1 MTYAGRRP
9 ATILVLADDEL
20 RAARIESTLRSDGR
34 WCVNVVDRLVDFG
47 ARIAADRPDAIVL
60 AAPAERAARLLEAI
74 AASSPPV
81 MLLAPGGGPEDWT
94 SKKRASNLRAVLRD
108 DAAAEEIQAALAA
121 VLAGLVVLHPEAAA
135 TAPTKASP
143 RRGSALTA
151 RELEILEMMAEGI
164 DNRRIALRLRISR
177 NTVKFHVAS
186 ILDKLHAS
194 SRTEAVTVAIR
205 EGRISV

>member
-1 MTYAGRRP
+1 
-9 ATILVLADDEL
+9 DDEL

-34 WCVNVVDRLVDFG
+34 WCVKVERLADSR

-81 MLLAPGGGPEDWT
+81 MLLTPGGGPED
-94 SKKRASNLRAVLRD
+94 RAAKQRAPNLRAVLRD
-108 DAAAEEIQAALAA
+108 DAAGEEIQAALAA
-121 VLAGLVVLHPEAAA
+121 VLAGLVVLHPEATAA
-135 TAPTKASP
+135 VPTKASS

-164 DNRRIALRLRISR
+164 DNRR
-177 NTVKFHVAS
+177 
-186 ILDKLHAS
+186 
-194 SRTEAVTVAIR
+194 
-205 EGRISV
+205 

>member
-1 MTYAGRRP
+1 M
-9 ATILVLADDEL
+9 TILVLADDDL

-34 WCVNVVDRLVDFG
+34 WCVKVGRLVDSR

-60 AAPAERAARLLEAI
+60 AGPAERAAHLLEAT
-74 AASSPPV
+74 AAAPPLV
-81 MLLAPGGGPEDWT
+81 MLLAPGSGPEDWI
-94 SKKRASNLRAVLRD
+94 SKKRATNLRAVLRD

-121 VLAGLVVLHPEAAA
+121 VLAGLVVRHPDTGRSA
-135 TAPTKASP
+135 APTPASS
-143 RRGSALTA
+143 RSVSALTA
-151 RELEILEMMAEGI
+151 RELEILELMAEGI

-194 SRTEAVTVAIR
+194 SRTEAVTIAIR
-205 EGRISV
+205 EGRISL

>member
-34 WCVNVVDRLVDFG
+34 WCVKVERLADSR
-47 ARIAADRPDAIVL
+47 ARIAAERPDAIVL

-81 MLLAPGGGPEDWT
+81 MLLTPGGGPEDWT
-94 SKKRASNLRAVLRD
+94 SKKRAPNLRAMLRD

-121 VLAGLVVLHPEAAA
+121 VLAGLVVLHPQAAA
-135 TAPTKASP
+135 AAPKTASS

>member
-1 MTYAGRRP
+1 MTDGGRRP
-9 ATILVLADDEL
+9 ATILVLTDDEL

-34 WCVNVVDRLVDFG
+34 WCVKVGRLADSG
-47 ARIAADRPDAIVL
+47 ARIAADRPDGVVL
-60 AAPAERAARLLEAI
+60 AASPERAARVLEAM
-74 AASSPPV
+74 AASALPV
-81 MLLAPGGGPEDWT
+81 MLLTPGAPDSW
-94 SKKRASNLRAVLRD
+94 KWQKRAANLRAVLRD
-108 DAAAEEIQAALAA
+108 DATSEEIRAALAA
-121 VLAGLVVLHPEAAA
+121 VLAGLVVLHPETAAG
-135 TAPTKASP
+135 APTKASS
-143 RRGSALTA
+143 RSGGALTA
-151 RELEILEMMAEGI
+151 RELTILEMMAEGV

>member
-1 MTYAGRRP
+1 MTYAGRQP

-20 RAARIESTLRSDGR
+20 RAARIESTLHSDGR
-34 WCVNVVDRLVDFG
+34 WCVKVERLVDFR

-60 AAPAERAARLLEAI
+60 AAPAERAARLLEAMT
-74 AASSPPV
+74 ASSPPV

-94 SKKRASNLRAVLRD
+94 SKKRAPNLRAVLRD

-135 TAPTKASP
+135 APAKASS

-205 EGRISV
+205 EGQISV

>member
-34 WCVNVVDRLVDFG
+34 WCVKVEHVVDFG

-60 AAPAERAARLLEAI
+60 AAPAERAAPLLEAMT
-74 AASSPPV
+74 ASSPPV

-94 SKKRASNLRAVLRD
+94 SKKRAPNLRAVLRD
-108 DAAAEEIQAALAA
+108 DAAADEIQAALAA

-135 TAPTKASP
+135 AAAPTKASS

>member
-1 MTYAGRRP
+1 MTYARRQP

-20 RAARIESTLRSDGR
+20 RAARIESTLHSDGR
-34 WCVNVVDRLVDFG
+34 WCVKVERLVDLG

-60 AAPAERAARLLEAI
+60 AAPAERAARLLEGMT
-74 AASSPPV
+74 ASSPPV

-94 SKKRASNLRAVLRD
+94 SKKRAPHLRAMLRD

-121 VLAGLVVLHPEAAA
+121 VLAGLVVRHPDTGRSA
-135 TAPTKASP
+135 APTPASS
-143 RRGSALTA
+143 RSVSALTA
-151 RELEILEMMAEGI
+151 RELEILELMAEGI

-194 SRTEAVTVAIR
+194 SRTEAVTIAIR
-205 EGRISV
+205 EGRISL

>member
-34 WCVNVVDRLVDFG
+34 WCVKVERVVDFG

-60 AAPAERAARLLEAI
+60 AAPAERAARLLEAMT
-74 AASSPPV
+74 ASSPPV
-81 MLLAPGGGPEDWT
+81 MLLAAGGGPEGWT
-94 SKKRASNLRAVLRD
+94 SKKGASNLRAVLRD

-135 TAPTKASP
+135 SPTKASS
-143 RRGSALTA
+143 RRGSVLTA

>member
-1 MTYAGRRP
+1 MTYTGRRP

-20 RAARIESTLRSDGR
+20 RAARIESMLRSDGR
-34 WCVNVVDRLVDFG
+34 WCVKVVERLVDFR
-47 ARIAADRPDAIVL
+47 ARIVADRPDAIVL
-60 AAPAERAARLLEAI
+60 AAPAERAARLLEAMT
-74 AASSPPV
+74 ASSPPV

-94 SKKRASNLRAVLRD
+94 SKKRAPNLRAVLRD
-108 DAAAEEIQAALAA
+108 EAAAEEIQAALAA

-135 TAPTKASP
+135 AAPTKASS

-194 SRTEAVTVAIR
+194 SRTEAVTIAIR

>member
-20 RAARIESTLRSDGR
+20 RAARIESMLRSDGR
-34 WCVNVVDRLVDFG
+34 WCVKVERLVDFR
-47 ARIAADRPDAIVL
+47 ARIAADRPDAIVI
-60 AAPAERAARLLEAI
+60 AAPAERAARLLEAM

-81 MLLAPGGGPEDWT
+81 MLLASGGGPENWA
-94 SKKRASNLRAVLRD
+94 SKKRAPNLRAVLRD
-108 DAAAEEIQAALAA
+108 DAAGEEIQAALAA

-135 TAPTKASP
+135 AAATKASSK
-143 RRGSALTA
+143 RGSALTA

>member
-20 RAARIESTLRSDGR
+20 RAARIESTLRSDGP
-34 WCVNVVDRLVDFG
+34 WCVKVVERLVDFR

-60 AAPAERAARLLEAI
+60 AAPAERAARLLEAMT
-74 AASSPPV
+74 ASSPPV

-94 SKKRASNLRAVLRD
+94 SKKRSPNLRAVLRD

-135 TAPTKASP
+135 AAPTKASS

>member
-1 MTYAGRRP
+1 MTDAGRP

-20 RAARIESTLRSDGR
+20 RAARIESTLHSDGR
-34 WCVNVVDRLVDFG
+34 WCVKVERLVDFR

-60 AAPAERAARLLEAI
+60 AAPAERAARLLEAMT
-74 AASSPPV
+74 ASSPPV

-94 SKKRASNLRAVLRD
+94 SKKRAPNLRAVLRD

-135 TAPTKASP
+135 PAPAKASS

-186 ILDKLHAS
+186 VLDKLHAS

-205 EGRISV
+205 EGQISV

>member
-1 MTYAGRRP
+1 M
-9 ATILVLADDEL
+9 
-20 RAARIESTLRSDGR
+20 
-34 WCVNVVDRLVDFG
+34 
-47 ARIAADRPDAIVL
+47 
-60 AAPAERAARLLEAI
+60 
-74 AASSPPV
+74 
-81 MLLAPGGGPEDWT
+81 
-94 SKKRASNLRAVLRD
+94 LRD
-108 DAAAEEIQAALAA
+108 DAVADEIQAALAA
-121 VLAGLVVLHPEAAA
+121 VLAGLVVFHPEAAA
-135 TAPTKASP
+135 AAPTKASS

-205 EGRISV
+205 EGRISI

>member
-34 WCVNVVDRLVDFG
+34 WCVKVERIVDFG
-47 ARIAADRPDAIVL
+47 ARIAAGRPDAIVL
-60 AAPAERAARLLEAI
+60 AAPAERAARLLEAMT
-74 AASSPPV
+74 ASSPPV
-81 MLLAPGGGPEDWT
+81 ILLTAGGRPEGWT
-94 SKKRASNLRAVLRD
+94 SNKRAPNLRAVLRD

-121 VLAGLVVLHPEAAA
+121 VLAGLVVFHPEAAA
-135 TAPTKASP
+135 AAAPKKASS

-151 RELEILEMMAEGI
+151 RELEILEMIAEGI

>member
-1 MTYAGRRP
+1 MTSAGRRP
-9 ATILVLADDEL
+9 TTILVLADDEL

-34 WCVNVVDRLVDFG
+34 WCVKVERLVDFG

-60 AAPAERAARLLEAI
+60 AAPAERVARLLEAMT
-74 AASSPPV
+74 ASSPPV
-81 MLLAPGGGPEDWT
+81 MLLASGGGAEGWT
-94 SKKRASNLRAVLRD
+94 SKKRVPNLRAVLRD
-108 DAAAEEIQAALAA
+108 DAVADEIQAALAA
-121 VLAGLVVLHPEAAA
+121 
-135 TAPTKASP
+135 APTKASS

-194 SRTEAVTVAIR
+194 SRTEAVTIAIR
-205 EGRISV
+205 TGRISV

>member
-1 MTYAGRRP
+1 MTSAGRRP
-9 ATILVLADDEL
+9 TTILVLADDEL

-34 WCVNVVDRLVDFG
+34 WCVKVERLVDFG

-60 AAPAERAARLLEAI
+60 AAPAERVARLLEAMT
-74 AASSPPV
+74 ASSPPV
-81 MLLAPGGGPEDWT
+81 MLLAPGGGPEGWT
-94 SKKRASNLRAVLRD
+94 SKKRAPNLRAVLRD
-108 DAAAEEIQAALAA
+108 DAATEEIQAALAA

-135 TAPTKASP
+135 AAPTKASS

-205 EGRISV
+205 EGRISI

>member
-1 MTYAGRRP
+1 MTSAGRRP
-9 ATILVLADDEL
+9 TTILVLADDEL

-34 WCVNVVDRLVDFG
+34 WCVKVERLVDFG

-60 AAPAERAARLLEAI
+60 AAPAERVARLLEAMT
-74 AASSPPV
+74 ASSPPV
-81 MLLAPGGGPEDWT
+81 MLLASGGGAEGWT
-94 SKKRASNLRAVLRD
+94 SKKRVPNLRAVLRD
-108 DAAAEEIQAALAA
+108 DAVADEIQAALAA
-121 VLAGLVVLHPEAAA
+121 VLAGLVVFHPEAAA
-135 TAPTKASP
+135 AAPTKASS
-143 RRGSALTA
+143 RRGSALTG

-205 EGRISV
+205 EGRISI

>member
-34 WCVNVVDRLVDFG
+34 WCVKVERVVDFG

-60 AAPAERAARLLEAI
+60 AAPAERAARLLEAMT
-74 AASSPPV
+74 ASSPPV
-81 MLLAPGGGPEDWT
+81 MLLAAGGGPEGWT
-94 SKKRASNLRAVLRD
+94 SKKGASNLRAVLRD

-121 VLAGLVVLHPEAAA
+121 VLAGLVVFQPEAAA
-135 TAPTKASP
+135 AAAPTKASS

>member
-1 MTYAGRRP
+1 MTDVGRRP

-20 RAARIESTLRSDGR
+20 RAARIESTLHSDGR
-34 WCVNVVDRLVDFG
+34 WCVKVERLVDFG

-60 AAPAERAARLLEAI
+60 AAPAERAARLLEGMT
-74 AASSPPV
+74 ASSPPV

-94 SKKRASNLRAVLRD
+94 SKKRAPNLRAVLRD

-121 VLAGLVVLHPEAAA
+121 ILAGLVVLHPEAAA
-135 TAPTKASP
+135 AAPTKASS
-143 RRGSALTA
+143 RRGSVLTA